1 MHPILT
7 QSHKKIILESHKDK
21 TCKEFA
27 DEFGCSVN
35 VLQVFAHKNGIQF
48 KKARTVSEK
57 TKLRYSKQNN
67 TITNHTS
74 PRLYIDDLYRWL

>member
-1 MHPILT
+1 MRPILT
-7 QSHKKIILESHKDK
+7 QSKKKIILESHKDK

-27 DEFGCSVN
+27 YEFGCSMN

-57 TKLRYSKQNN
+57 TKLRYAKQKT
-67 TITNHTS
+67 TIINTS
-74 PRLYIDDLYRWL
+74 PRLYIDELYRWV